1 MVLDRSA
8 ILAALP
14 RTAFRTTVAAA
25 GLAMSIL
32 AIGASAALSQSASP
46 PASPPARPIAP
57 QAVPDQ
63 PAPQAP
69 VAREENPGLLN
80 EMGKIFE
87 KSLSILPPLKSPTE
101 AIDDLNA
108 RAKDAA
114 KDAGEGLSRLAKPS
128 SMVTGRKLQERRRQ
142 ALPKQGIQG
151 RQEPECR
158 FDGSLFCQSADSR
171 SDTKTG
177 RLPDRLLR
185 HARAVPVAR
194 KAPLVLQPQGDQL
207 RRFRRRSL
215 FLMSLKNRSMICRRK
230 SSSSMRAAMNR
241 HWMSSSEAR
250 GFSFTMRCHNC
261 SGVSSTI
268 FWPK

>member
-46 PASPPARPIAP
+46 PASPPARPLAP

-69 VAREENPGLLN
+69 VAREENPGLLD
-80 EMGKIFE
+80 EIGKIFE

-128 SMVTGRKLQERRRQ
+128 SMVTGRVICPVSANGAANCKNAADKL
-142 ALPKQGIQG
+142 
-151 RQEPECR
+151 
-158 FDGSLFCQSADSR
+158 CQSKGYKEGKSLNADSTEAC
-171 SDTKTG
+171 SAKVLIPG
-177 RLPDRLLR
+177 RTRKPDDCRTDYYVT
-185 HARAVPVAR
+185 RA
-194 KAPLVLQPQGDQL
+194 LCQ
-207 RRFRRRSL
+207 
-215 FLMSLKNRSMICRRK
+215 
-230 SSSSMRAAMNR
+230 
-241 HWMSSSEAR
+241 
-250 GFSFTMRCHNC
+250 
-261 SGVSSTI
+261 
-268 FWPK
+268 